1 MTNVIKENSIG
12 DAVVEVNGS
21 YYVVNINR
29 QKGQVQ
35 STMPSD
41 MPRDGGTW
49 FAGFSDD
56 GVKYV
61 SSARTRKA
69 AMAGLRRLELIADNH

>member
-1 MTNVIKENSIG
+1 MEIIATNNCS
-12 DAVVEVNGS
+12 DSVVEVDGN
-21 YYVVNINR
+21 YHVVNINR

-35 STMPSD
+35 STMHSD

-49 FAGFSDD
+49 FAGLSDY

-61 SSARTRKA
+61 SSARTRA
-69 AMAGLRRLELIADNH
+69 AAIAGLRRLELTADNY